1 MAAELGYKAG
11 QILCDKLISE
21 YQKMEQYIKKFE
33 TVMGEYRESLD
44 DKIMIKSEETLD
56 QFKADMREINQ
67 YISEFTKDKKEALI
81 DAEFIEES
89 FRT

>member
-44 DKIMIKSEETLD
+44 DKIMKKSEETLD
-56 QFKADMREINQ
+56 QIKADMREINQ

>member
-44 DKIMIKSEETLD
+44 DKIMKKSEETLE
-56 QFKADMREINQ
+56 QIKADMREINQ